1 MNLKDKVAIIT
12 GASMGIG
19 KAMAHILADE
29 GCHVVCAARSVDKL
43 EQVVADYS
51 GKGPQGA
58 GRGHGCGDRQ
68 SVQRMV
74 AAAMAEFGR
83 IDILINNAGG
93 PPLPAWRAPW
103 NRLR

>member
-1 MNLKDKVAIIT
+1 MDLKDKVAIIT

-29 GCHVVCAARSVDKL
+29 GCHVVAAARSVGKL
-43 EQVVADYS
+43 EQLVADIRA
-51 GKGPQGA
+51 KGRRALAVGTDVA
-58 GRGHGCGDRQ
+58 DRD

-83 IDILINNAGG
+83 IDIQQRGRPGRRGG
-93 PPLPAWRAPW
+93 LSPGA
-103 NRLR
+103 LR